1 MKDLAPLPTKNDLVE
16 DAVKSI
22 TTQWINGNPIGMFK
36 KDMPSKIYDFVVE
49 RPDYT
54 KPHDLNNLN
63 RVQIYVKPLP
73 VVTEVSGSLD
83 GSLVLSSDVHIP
95 TALFKIERLVAISN
109 IPSVLDLPMAE
120 GEEPKQELAI
130 SISFETKSDNPE
142 VEFSK
147 SVTRHYI
154 STEAMAKK
162 AIRVTYRDRNILVK
176 DVMNFLNDGIK
187 PPQS

>member
-1 MKDLAPLPTKNDLVE
+1 MKDLTPLPAKNKLVE

-36 KDMPSKIYDFVVE
+36 KDMSSKIYDFVVE

-63 RVQIYVKPLP
+63 RVQIYIKPLP
-73 VVTEVSGSLD
+73 VVTEVTGSPD
-83 GSLVLSSDVHIP
+83 GTIVLASDTHIP
-95 TALFKIERLVAISN
+95 AVPFKIERVIAISN
-109 IPSVLDLPMAE
+109 IPTILDLPLAE
-120 GEEPKQELAI
+120 DGVTKEELAI
-130 SISFETKSDNPE
+130 TVSFETKPDKPG

-154 STEAMAKK
+154 SAEAMSRKS
-162 AIRVTYRDRNILVK
+162 IRVTYRLLDILVK
-176 DVMNFLNDGIK
+176 DVMNFLNDGIA